1 MLLAAGESSHLA
13 GPDYFILVGYFV
25 IMLGVGAYFWGYMK
39 GMSDYFSGR
48 HQIPW
53 WLSGVSFYMTSFS
66 AFLFVAYSEL
76 AFRKGLVAVTV
87 GWAVVPA
94 VLIGVIVVSGRWRRA
109 RINSPAEYLEERFG
123 LGLRQTFAWAN
134 VIVRMI
140 DDGLKVYATG
150 LFLSKSVGLGL
161 GESIA
166 CTGLITL
173 AYTFMGGL
181 WAVAVTDFV
190 QFVVMLAG
198 AAVLLPMALVR
209 VGWLGGLVDHAP
221 PGFFSLTA
229 GPDHSWWFLGGWFLL
244 LVCNYNTSFGL
255 VQRYYCVR
263 DEREARK
270 VGYLVAV
277 LCLVGTPIYFI
288 PAMCARQFM
297 PDAVPGSI
305 YAALCVELLPV
316 GLLGLVV
323 AAMFSATMSTL
334 SGDYNVVAAV
344 LTNDVY
350 HRLIDRQ
357 ASERRLV
364 TVGRACTLV
373 VGLVPIAIGL
383 CIAYLIGNDLLFSW
397 MVKLFSVASPPIAI
411 PMLAGILWRRCSNAG
426 ALAGF
431 LGGLGV
437 GLGLFFCG
445 LKDYQIAAAT
455 TAATLIEMVVVSLL
469 VTPGEP
475 ELRGRE
481 GVFRRLDAA
490 VSREELAAERG
501 GPSPFRIVGLSTI
514 AIALML
520 LLVMPFV
527 PWSSGSIV
535 NLAIAIGLF
544 VPGVIWMRQSGLEL
558 KEAGRES

>member
-1 MLLAAGESSHLA
+1 MLLAAGDPSHLA
-13 GPDYFILVGYFV
+13 GPDYFILVAYFV
-25 IMLGVGAYFWGYMK
+25 IMLGVGAYFWRYMK
-39 GMSDYFSGR
+39 GLSDYFTGR
-48 HQIPW
+48 NQIPW

-94 VLIGVIVVSGRWRRA
+94 VLIGAIFLSGRWRRA

-140 DDGLKVYATG
+140 DDGLKIYATG
-150 LFLSKSVGLGL
+150 LFLSKSVGLPL
-161 GESIA
+161 GESIL
-166 CTGLITL
+166 CTGFITL

-190 QFVVMLAG
+190 QFAVMLAG
-198 AAVLLPMALVR
+198 AAVLLPLALAR
-209 VGWLGGLVDHAP
+209 VGWFGGLVSNAP
-221 PGFFSLTA
+221 PGFFDLTA
-229 GPDHSWWFLGGWFLL
+229 GPDHTWWFLGGWFLL
-244 LVCNYNTSFGL
+244 LVCNYNASFGL

-263 DEREARK
+263 DESDARK

-277 LCLVGTPIYFI
+277 LCLVGTPIYFV

-305 YAALCVELLPV
+305 YAALCVELLPA
-316 GLLGLVV
+316 GLLGLIV

-350 HRLIDRQ
+350 HRLLAPR
-357 ASERRLV
+357 ASGRRLV
-364 TVGRACTLV
+364 AVGRACTVV
-373 VGLVPIAIGL
+373 VGLVPIGIGL
-383 CIAYLIGNDLLFSW
+383 WIAYVIGNDLLFNW

-411 PMLAGILWRRCSNAG
+411 PMLAGILWPRCSNAG

-437 GLGLFFCG
+437 GLTLFFCG
-445 LKDYQIAAAT
+445 MKDYQIAAAT
-455 TAATLIEMVVVSLL
+455 TVTTLLDMVVVSLL
-469 VTPGEP
+469 VIPGEQ
-475 ELRGRE
+475 ELAGRRG
-481 GVFRRLDAA
+481 VLRRLDAA
-490 VSREELAAERG
+490 VSPQELAVESG
-501 GPSPFRIVGLSTI
+501 GPSPFRIVGFSTI
-514 AIALML
+514 AIAAILVLIVPFMPWSIGSIAN
-520 LLVMPFV
+520 LVM
-527 PWSSGSIV
+527 
-535 NLAIAIGLF
+535 AIGLL
-544 VPGVIWMRQSGLEL
+544 VPGVIWVRRSRSDVVRMEQAS
-558 KEAGRES
+558 